1 MSEVTPEAPPAEHVF
16 TVTHYIRP
24 AGNIGG
30 WSQVT
35 SAEGSAADAHQFIE
49 ERQAEADARGLR
61 PAVSAAAAPEPT
73 PADEPSQP
81 VDQAASVAHSNADDG
96 QAAQL

>member
-1 MSEVTPEAPPAEHVF
+1 MSEPPAENVPAEHVF

-35 SAEGSAADAHQFIE
+35 SAEGPAAAAHEFIE
-49 ERQAEADARGLR
+49 ERQAEADRMALR
-61 PAVSAAAAPEPT
+61 PAVSAAAPPAAT
-73 PADEPSQP
+73 SADEPSQD
-81 VDQAASVAHSNADDG
+81 VGQAASG
-96 QAAQL
+96 QDNGTSDPRQVQL